1 MPGLHYKLQPF
12 HAHPYLAPPMN
23 IQLDQATSIAPC
35 DVLYRR
41 KVIILSSMVSRTS
54 ERLLVALEENLRVI
68 FRHRPQPHQKPT
80 NTTVNA
86 NSQDSLTVDVAFATH
101 ISSIAWLLSPT
112 ATSIEGFVLYSTKIC
127 PLSHHAH
134 VHISIIIHYGRR
146 HHLLR
151 RPRRAAQCDTTR
163 YQESLPQA
171 RHLTPSWYVILSVYL
186 LCLIPTEPPFLPTD
200 KNPDDS
206 TAHER
211 FQAIGEAYQV
221 LSSTDLRKQYDKY
234 GKERATPSEGF
245 VDPAEFFGSIFG
257 GEAFV
262 DLIGEISLMKDLTK
276 TMDITMQ
283 GKDGEGDNSEEEFPG
298 LKEAKEESLR
308 AEKEREKKTGEGM
321 SPGMGGK
328 SPVPPSPS
336 VTSEATDSPLMGE
349 KVGHGHAAATTGTS
363 PSGSGTST
371 PRRNMGIPIR
381 PAIMDKTEEEAQMNA
396 AGVSAEEQELRKKE
410 KKKGG
415 LSKAQREE
423 LAAYEKERAKIR
435 KERVETLAKKLVDR
449 ISIWT
454 ETDKSADVT
463 RAFQEKTR
471 LEVENLKM
479 ESFGLDI
486 LHAIGQTY
494 LQKATALLK
503 SQKFLGIGGFFS
515 RLKDKGTLAKET
527 WNTISSAIDA
537 QMTMEE
543 MAKAEEKGG
552 EDWTDEKKV
561 EYERRVTGKILTAAW
576 RGSKFEIQSVLRDVC
591 EEILNDKKVSM
602 SKRLERA
609 QALVISGEI
618 YSKVCIQYFC

>member
-1 MPGLHYKLQPF
+1 MVVDTAYYDALGVKPDATELEIKRAYRKL
-12 HAHPYLAPPMN
+12 AIVTHP
-23 IQLDQATSIAPC
+23 
-35 DVLYRR
+35 
-41 KVIILSSMVSRTS
+41 
-54 ERLLVALEENLRVI
+54 
-68 FRHRPQPHQKPT
+68 
-80 NTTVNA
+80 
-86 NSQDSLTVDVAFATH
+86 
-101 ISSIAWLLSPT
+101 
-112 ATSIEGFVLYSTKIC
+112 
-127 PLSHHAH
+127 
-134 VHISIIIHYGRR
+134 
-146 HHLLR
+146 
-151 RPRRAAQCDTTR
+151 
-163 YQESLPQA
+163 
-171 RHLTPSWYVILSVYL
+171 
-186 LCLIPTEPPFLPTD
+186 D
-200 KNPDDS
+200 KNPGDD
-206 TAHER
+206 TAHAK

-221 LSSTDLRKQYDKY
+221 LSNTDLRKQYDKF
-234 GKERATPSEGF
+234 GKDHAQPSEGF
-245 VDPAEFFGSIFG
+245 ADPAEFFGTIFG
-257 GEAFV
+257 GEAFI

-283 GKDGEGDNSEEEFPG
+283 EQEQAEEEAAEEFPG
-298 LKEAKEESLR
+298 EAEAKQTSLAEEQARQDFAAGVGGSTVPGASVSDAPDADHLST
-308 AEKEREKKTGEGM
+308 ASATFEK
-321 SPGMGGK
+321 P
-328 SPVPPSPS
+328 
-336 VTSEATDSPLMGE
+336 
-349 KVGHGHAAATTGTS
+349 AAAAKPAVS

-371 PRRNMGIPIR
+371 PRRTGIPIR
-381 PAIMDKTEEEAQMNA
+381 QAIMDKTEEEAQMSA
-396 AGVSAEEQELRKKE
+396 AGLTQEEQDLRKKE

-423 LAAYEKERAKIR
+423 LAAYETERAKIR
-435 KERVETLAKKLVDR
+435 KERVDTLAKKLVDR

-454 ETDKSADVT
+454 ETDKGPDVT
-463 RAFQEKTR
+463 KAFQEKTR

-494 LQKATALLK
+494 LQKSTALLK

-552 EDWTDEKKV
+552 EEWTDEKKN

-591 EEILNDKKVSM
+591 DEILNDKKVPM

-618 YSKVCIQYFC
+618 YAKAQRNPEEEGDYMAFEQLVAEAAAKKEKGKDKKGKDAHKKETTAAHEVAADVPNVPKV